1 MKEKSKNVIKA
12 LSNNQRIK
20 MIMCL
25 SKPQCVNS
33 LLKHC
38 KLSQSAISQ
47 HLKILKD
54 NGLVK
59 CDRDG
64 KNQIYCV
71 SDKKIL
77 EVARLLSK
85 IN

>member
-1 MKEKSKNVIKA
+1 MKNNVIKA
-12 LSNNQRIK
+12 LSNDKRIQ

-25 SKPQCVNS
+25 SKPQCVND
-33 LLKHC
+33 LIKHC
-38 KLSQSAISQ
+38 ELSQSAISQ
-47 HLKILKD
+47 HLKVLKD

-59 CDRDG
+59 CSRDG

-77 EVARLLSK
+77 EVAKLLSK